1 MSININQC
9 KHINSMSFKE
19 KQSKLVQI
27 NANPR
32 KNNANKYISLQVIAY
47 QCKFYEFILI

>member
-32 KNNANKYISLQVIAY
+32 KTMQINTYRYKLLLINASSMNSY
-47 QCKFYEFILI
+47 